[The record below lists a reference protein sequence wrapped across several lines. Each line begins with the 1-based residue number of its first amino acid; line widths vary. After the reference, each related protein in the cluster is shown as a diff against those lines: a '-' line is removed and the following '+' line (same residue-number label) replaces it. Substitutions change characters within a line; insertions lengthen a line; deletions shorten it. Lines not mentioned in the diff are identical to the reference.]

1 MTTDI
6 TAKMEALLDEAAA
19 PDSKEQILKD
29 FLKHAAA
36 EVAFAKKVQE
46 EGAKTVTLLRTFE
59 RAVEGG
65 LFKFAEDSMKRGS
78 ELMRLL
84 DQYADLRERAER
96 LSPDDLGDLENA
108 ILWGSASHSLEDMLY
123 RDRIQKLKRALEDL
137 TEAFGEFTADQH
149 SQVSKMID
157 TTNRKVKEAQD
168 MLREKP

>member
-6 TAKMEALLDEAAA
+6 TAKMKALLDEAATS
-19 PDSKEQILKD
+19 DSKEQILKD

-84 DQYADLRERAER
+84 DEYTELQTRIER
-96 LSPDDLGDLENA
+96 LPASDAGDLEN
-108 ILWGSASHSLEDMLY
+108 IVLTRSASHSLEDMLY
-123 RDRIQKLKRALEDL
+123 KERVLKMKRAIQDL
-137 TEAFGEFTADQH
+137 TEAFAEFSGDA
-149 SQVSKMID
+149 SGQVSRMID
-157 TTNRKVKEAQD
+157 TTNRKVREAQD
-168 MLREKP
+168 ALREKP